1 MDRGAWWAAV
11 HRVTQS
17 QTGLKRLSPA
27 KGIEP
32 VEKTGKVAKGMGWKS
47 GKLREESIKER
58 VVNTVGCF

>member
-11 HRVTQS
+11 HRVAQS
-17 QTGLKRLSPA
+17 RTGLKRLSPA

-32 VEKTGKVAKGMGWKS
+32 VEKTGKVAKGMGRKS
-47 GKLREESIKER
+47 GKLREESIER